1 MKKLIIIFLAIIII
15 FPSVIPLFNEGFFT
29 VHDNTQVERVF
40 QMTKSISDGHFP
52 VRWVSDL
59 GYGYG
64 YPIFNFYAP
73 LPYYLGAF
81 LNLLFNSSLLS
92 TKIMFFLGT
101 ILSFFTMFL
110 FASKI
115 TNTRGGL
122 VAAVIYLYFPYH
134 AVNIYI
140 RGAVGEFYAYAF
152 MPLVF
157 MGLYIIYKDLEKKTN
172 IKNILVKALVFSIP
186 VCLVIIS
193 HNLSAFMMGVV
204 LIPYFLLLFI
214 FTGRKK
220 QFVYSVSIMFFAGVL
235 LSAFYLLPAVLES
248 GFTNVSSQIGGG
260 AFYPD
265 HFVCLSQL
273 WHSEWGYGGSIKG
286 CIDGISFSLGKFN
299 LIIILTALILSVIKY
314 KEKLKLEVTFWLLL
328 VFSIFLLLPYSR
340 PIWDTLPFMEYLQY
354 PWRFLNFTGL
364 FIAILSGFLIYKIKD
379 KTLASF
385 IAVIIIVGQL
395 YFNYKLFKP
404 VDTVNLND
412 TYYENIEHVRKSTSR
427 ISDEYMP
434 PGFSKPKDDE
444 SIVKSLVNNENVRV
458 VEDKSNYAKLAAEDS
473 GGRILINKAFFPSWT
488 AFVNGQKTE
497 LREEKNGVSILL
509 LPGKS
514 EIELKFLQTPVQ
526 IAGNLVS
533 LISFIILVAV
543 IIIKRKK

>member
-1 MKKLIIIFLAIIII
+1 MKKLAIIFLAIIII

-40 QMTKSISDGHFP
+40 QMTKSIIDGHFP

-110 FASKI
+110 FASRI

-122 VAAVIYLYFPYH
+122 VAAVVYLYFPYH

-157 MGLYIIYKDLEKKTN
+157 MGVYSIYKDLEKKAN
-172 IKNILVKALVFSIP
+172 IKNILVKSLAFSIP

-204 LIPYFLLLFI
+204 LIPYFSLLFI
-214 FTGRKK
+214 LAGRKK
-220 QFVYSVSIMFFAGVL
+220 QFVYLTSIMFFAGFL

-248 GFTNVSSQIGGG
+248 RFTNVSSQIGGG

-273 WHSEWGYGGSIKG
+273 WHSQWGYGGSIKG
-286 CIDGISFSLGKFN
+286 CIDGLSFSLGKFN
-299 LIIILTALILSVIKY
+299 IVIILTALIFLVIKY
-314 KEKLKLEVTFWLLL
+314 KEKIKLELIFWLLL
-328 VFSIFLLLPYSR
+328 AFSIFLLLPYSKF
-340 PIWDTLPFMEYLQY
+340 IWDTLPFMEYLQY
-354 PWRFLNFTGL
+354 PWRFLNFAGL
-364 FIAILSGFLIYKIKD
+364 FIAILSAFLVYKIKE
-379 KTLASF
+379 KNLASF
-385 IAVIIIVGQL
+385 IAVLIIIGQL

-404 VDTVNLND
+404 VDTVNLKD
-412 TYYENIEHVRKSTSR
+412 SYYENIEHVRANTSR

-434 PGFSKPKDDE
+434 PGFSKPEDDE
-444 SIVKSLVNNENVRV
+444 SIVEKLVDNENVKV
-458 VEDKSNYAKLAAEDS
+458 VEDKSNYAKITAEGS
-473 GGRILINKAFFPSWT
+473 GGRLLINKAFFPSWK
-488 AFVNGQKTE
+488 AFVNGEKTE

-509 LPGKS
+509 PAGKS
-514 EIELKFLQTPVQ
+514 EIELKFVQTPVQ
-526 IAGNLVS
+526 LAGNLVS